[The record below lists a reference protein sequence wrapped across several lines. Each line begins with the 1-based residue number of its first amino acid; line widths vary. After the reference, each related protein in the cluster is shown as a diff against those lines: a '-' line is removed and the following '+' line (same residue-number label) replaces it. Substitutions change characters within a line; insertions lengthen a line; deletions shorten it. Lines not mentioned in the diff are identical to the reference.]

1 MSDNLPFKEVRV
13 IFKKTGAAMWF
24 SHLDLARSMSR
35 ALRRSKLELWMSQ
48 GFTPRPHIVFTPPL
62 SLGYSSECEIM
73 DFRLTP
79 DAELDKSALMDC
91 FPPALMAVD
100 VYTPTTK
107 IKDIG
112 FAKYQIKINTTKT
125 KAEVLDMFSKPVMMV
140 KKTKRSESE
149 VDITEFIRSFDVTEC
164 ENGLCINAVLCCS
177 QDKTLNP
184 SYILSALGATGSVVR
199 TGFLDLNLK
208 EFK

>member
-1 MSDNLPFKEVRV
+1 MSDNLPFKDVRV
-13 IFKKTGAAMWF
+13 IFKKTGAAKWF

-35 ALRRSKLELWMSQ
+35 ALRRSKLELWLSQ

-79 DAELDKSALMDC
+79 DALLDKDALMGC

-112 FAKYQIKINTTKT
+112 FAKYRIIANTEKS
-125 KAEVLDMFSKPVMMV
+125 AADVLQMFSKPVIML

-149 VDITEFIRSFDVTEC
+149 VDITEFIVDIKACDRE
-164 ENGLCINAVLCCS
+164 GGVLIDTVVCCS

-184 SYILSALGATGSVVR
+184 GYILSALGCDGSVTR
-199 TGFLDLNLK
+199 TGFLDLNQK